1 MRRIVGWAV
10 VLGVVAAAVC
20 EGAGPATRPFTVGA
34 ETTVISGP
42 MWDDG
47 TLDYVGAI
55 NARLSKGVTAEN
67 NAAVVLLG
75 VFAPV
80 GKTKEEL
87 AALGVK
93 GGALVPAMKSLEDY
107 AREQHL
113 DIDIDVLGDR
123 EMEARRRPWTE
134 KEFPVIA
141 AWLDANKAG
150 LARIKVGVERPRF
163 YLPWVAEH
171 GRGDVLSAIPLQADV
186 SQERDA
192 VLCEAMRLAG
202 AKDVAGALLDL
213 REVRKLGALQV
224 QGRTELAVLEGAAA
238 ARAAWTAYAGMV
250 TKMDLTDEQLAAVGR
265 ELEDRTIDLPERPVI
280 DVEYLLAPGTVMSC
294 IGGQEETFLRIEA
307 MGILPGDQVDPGDL
321 ASADWDTVLKTVH
334 AKTAAIEA
342 AEDLPTFAERQA
354 ALEKIPAARPPF
366 DAATLD
372 EIEMGTGTAKRKEAV
387 EAFLKRKA
395 GESVEAYSVRVSDMF
410 GLLPEQV
417 RSYNRVLE
425 AREVQ
430 RKIVL
435 LAVRLEQYRRKNGA
449 FPMGLKDQGATVDT
463 SDPLSG
469 QSLIY
474 SPANGGYTLKSVGV
488 NGKDDGG
495 TDVASDKDDIVIRA
509 GKRE

>member
-1 MRRIVGWAV
+1 MRVASFVCAAV
-10 VLGVVAAAVC
+10 MVSGAGVVYA
-20 EGAGPATRPFTVGA
+20 AGPAARPYTVGA
-34 ETTVISGP
+34 ETTVINGP

-55 NARLSKGVTAEN
+55 NERLSKGVTAEN

-93 GGALVPAMKSLEDY
+93 GGALVPAMKSLEDF
-107 AREQHL
+107 ALEQHL
-113 DIDIDVLGDR
+113 DIDVDVLGDR

-150 LARIKVGVERPRF
+150 LARIRVGAERPRF

-186 SQERDA
+186 SMERDA
-192 VLCEAMRLAG
+192 LMCEAMRLAG
-202 AKDVAGALLDL
+202 AKDVAGALSEL

-294 IGGQEETFLRIEA
+294 IGGQGDIFADRGNGDSAGRSGGSGGPCERRLGHGAQDGACEDGGDRGGGGAADVCGAAGGVGEA
-307 MGILPGDQVDPGDL
+307 AG
-321 ASADWDTVLKTVH
+321 ASAS
-334 AKTAAIEA
+334 
-342 AEDLPTFAERQA
+342 FRCG
-354 ALEKIPAARPPF
+354 
-366 DAATLD
+366 DA
-372 EIEMGTGTAKRKEAV
+372 G
-387 EAFLKRKA
+387 
-395 GESVEAYSVRVSDMF
+395 
-410 GLLPEQV
+410 
-417 RSYNRVLE
+417 
-425 AREVQ
+425 
-430 RKIVL
+430 
-435 LAVRLEQYRRKNGA
+435 
-449 FPMGLKDQGATVDT
+449 
-463 SDPLSG
+463 
-469 QSLIY
+469 
-474 SPANGGYTLKSVGV
+474 
-488 NGKDDGG
+488 
-495 TDVASDKDDIVIRA
+495 
-509 GKRE
+509 